1 MKKLNIG
8 DTVQMDGECK
18 CSPEPMPVL
27 QRLRRDPE
35 PIYYDIRDC
44 YHRPSAV
51 RRVFRDGRSAWVRN
65 RYGYAR
71 RIHARD
77 LTE

>member
-8 DTVQMDGECK
+8 DTVQMDGECE
-18 CSPEPMPVL
+18 CSPKPISG
-27 QRLRRDPE
+27 E
-35 PIYYDIRDC
+35 PIWYDIKDC
-44 YHRPSAV
+44 YHTTNAV
-51 RRVFRDGRSAWVRN
+51 QHVFRDGRSAWVAN

-71 RIHARD
+71 RILNRD